1 MWKGGGDGREKII
14 FVFNIFFFKYKDH
27 AKENANSQFW
37 CLFWGSETRLLINVL
52 YIKLIMLTSDY
63 SNVWNIH
70 RELSKLLHFSEFF
83 SLLIIMPGSFLV
95 KAAAISLTEPDK
107 LARPNYT
114 GTLWHFDVLEAKRDR
129 GKLYSTLC

>member
-1 MWKGGGDGREKII
+1 
-14 FVFNIFFFKYKDH
+14 
-27 AKENANSQFW
+27 
-37 CLFWGSETRLLINVL
+37 
-52 YIKLIMLTSDY
+52 MLTSDY

-70 RELSKLLHFSEFF
+70 RELSKLLHFSDFF
-83 SLLIIMPGSFLV
+83 SVLIIMPGSFLV

-114 GTLWHFDVLEAKRDR
+114 GTLWHFDVLETQRDR